1 MGGGL
6 MKRGMEKKYWGWWVE
21 DFQMGREE
29 MTWSE
34 EFGRVGREETDEK
47 ELEPAGANNA
57 WGDGVE
63 V

>member
-1 MGGGL
+1 M
-6 MKRGMEKKYWGWWVE
+6 RS
-21 DFQMGREE
+21 EE

-47 ELEPAGANNA
+47 EMESAVANNA